1 MSATFTIRKALK
13 SDSHAILALIHEL
26 AHYEK
31 APHEVVNNAAAI
43 ENHGFGATPLF
54 EAWVAEMNGNIV
66 GFALCYVRY
75 STWKGPVLY
84 LEDLYVQEIHRRD
97 GIGTELFNA
106 CRQYGIDKGY
116 SRMVWQVL
124 EWNEPAIRFYSKY
137 GASFDGEWVNCSIP
151 LI

>member
-1 MSATFTIRKALK
+1 MQSTFTVRKAEIT
-13 SDSHAILALIHEL
+13 DSSAILALICEL
-26 AHYEK
+26 AEYEK
-31 APHEVVNNAAAI
+31 APLEVINTVANI
-43 ENHGFGATPLF
+43 EEHGFGARPVF
-54 EAWVAEMNGNIV
+54 QAWVAEKEGQIV

-84 LEDLYVQEIHRRD
+84 LEDLYIQEVYRRE
-97 GIGTELFNA
+97 GIGETLFNC
-106 CRQYGIDKGY
+106 CRQYGIDNGY
-116 SRMVWQVL
+116 ARMVWQVL